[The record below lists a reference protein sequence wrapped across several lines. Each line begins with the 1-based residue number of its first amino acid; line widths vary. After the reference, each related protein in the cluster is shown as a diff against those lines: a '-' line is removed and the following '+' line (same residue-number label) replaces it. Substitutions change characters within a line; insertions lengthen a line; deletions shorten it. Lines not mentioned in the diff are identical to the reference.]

1 MSSRLRY
8 GIVLVLAAGIFG
20 ACAPKHQRLTVET
33 LPHGADVYLQRSG
46 ELEVAAAVAGYYGSL
61 DAASF
66 DEGFY
71 SLGTTPVDYEFLLE
85 DQEAVVAGGP
95 AYGEVMRRYTEGRIR
110 VVMDGY
116 RTVERLVRFTG
127 DHIDLELDL
136 RYAAATE

>member
-1 MSSRLRY
+1 MLTTLRY
-8 GIVLVLAAGIFG
+8 GVFLGLAVCVFT

-33 LPHGADVYLQRSG
+33 LPRGAEVYLQRSG
-46 ELEVAAAVAGYYGSL
+46 EVKVAAAVAGYYGSL

-85 DQEAVVAGGP
+85 DQEAMVAGGP

-110 VVMDGY
+110 VVMAGY
-116 RTVERLVRFTG
+116 RTVERVVRFTG
-127 DHIDLELDL
+127 DDIDLDLDL
-136 RYAAATE
+136 ESEEP

>member
-1 MSSRLRY
+1 VYATLRN
-8 GIVLVLAAGIFG
+8 GIILVLAAGVFA

-33 LPHGADVYLQRSG
+33 LPRGAEVYLQRSG
-46 ELEVAAAVAGYYGSL
+46 EVEVAASVAGYHGSF

-71 SLGTTPVDYEFLLE
+71 SLGNTPVDYEFLLE
-85 DQEAVVAGGP
+85 DPEAVVAGGP
-95 AYGEVMRRYTEGRIR
+95 AYGEVTRRYTEGRIR

-116 RTVERLVRFTG
+116 RTVERVVRFTG

-136 RYAAATE
+136 LSAEEQ